1 MPFDYFVE
9 WHSFYIWLTTIRKI
23 ILCVLDIWGFTLKN
37 RVVNNGLLCCPRLKN
52 VRTLQCTK
60 ISDTMVYFG
69 VDLYRFSLICNDCF
83 RKVVYKKEKGDEQI
97 VLTPSIS
104 ESNIKFLKISSLFP
118 PDAYSTGLS
127 YIPNCGCKCTALF

>member
-1 MPFDYFVE
+1 
-9 WHSFYIWLTTIRKI
+9 
-23 ILCVLDIWGFTLKN
+23 
-37 RVVNNGLLCCPRLKN
+37 
-52 VRTLQCTK
+52 
-60 ISDTMVYFG
+60 MVCFG
-69 VDLYRFSLICNDCF
+69 VDLYRFSLICNDYF

-127 YIPNCGCKCTALF
+127 YTPNCGCKSTAFMENLQIFWLLF

>member
-1 MPFDYFVE
+1 
-9 WHSFYIWLTTIRKI
+9 
-23 ILCVLDIWGFTLKN
+23 
-37 RVVNNGLLCCPRLKN
+37 
-52 VRTLQCTK
+52 
-60 ISDTMVYFG
+60 MVCFG
-69 VDLYRFSLICNDCF
+69 VDLYRFSLICNDYF

-104 ESNIKFLKISSLFP
+104 ESDIKFLKINSLFP

>member
-1 MPFDYFVE
+1 
-9 WHSFYIWLTTIRKI
+9 
-23 ILCVLDIWGFTLKN
+23 
-37 RVVNNGLLCCPRLKN
+37 
-52 VRTLQCTK
+52 
-60 ISDTMVYFG
+60 MVYFG

-118 PDAYSTGLS
+118 TEESRKLSMFSVVGCTSTQARTCLTTS
-127 YIPNCGCKCTALF
+127 YRNRTVSDWGVLRYALPKTVKAPSWELTVPGSF

>member
-1 MPFDYFVE
+1 
-9 WHSFYIWLTTIRKI
+9 
-23 ILCVLDIWGFTLKN
+23 
-37 RVVNNGLLCCPRLKN
+37 
-52 VRTLQCTK
+52 
-60 ISDTMVYFG
+60 MVCFG
-69 VDLYRFSLICNDCF
+69 VDLYRFSLICNDYF
-83 RKVVYKKEKGDEQI
+83 RKVVYEKGDEQI

>member
-1 MPFDYFVE
+1 
-9 WHSFYIWLTTIRKI
+9 
-23 ILCVLDIWGFTLKN
+23 
-37 RVVNNGLLCCPRLKN
+37 
-52 VRTLQCTK
+52 
-60 ISDTMVYFG
+60 MVYFG

-118 PDAYSTGLS
+118 PGSVPLGRAWA
-127 YIPNCGCKCTALF
+127 PALIMMR

>member
-1 MPFDYFVE
+1 
-9 WHSFYIWLTTIRKI
+9 
-23 ILCVLDIWGFTLKN
+23 
-37 RVVNNGLLCCPRLKN
+37 
-52 VRTLQCTK
+52 
-60 ISDTMVYFG
+60 MVYFG

-118 PDAYSTGLS
+118 PHAYSTGLS

>member
-1 MPFDYFVE
+1 MILWFVSE
-9 WHSFYIWLTTIRKI
+9 
-23 ILCVLDIWGFTLKN
+23 
-37 RVVNNGLLCCPRLKN
+37 
-52 VRTLQCTK
+52 
-60 ISDTMVYFG
+60 
-69 VDLYRFSLICNDCF
+69 LICIDFHYF

>member
-1 MPFDYFVE
+1 
-9 WHSFYIWLTTIRKI
+9 
-23 ILCVLDIWGFTLKN
+23 
-37 RVVNNGLLCCPRLKN
+37 
-52 VRTLQCTK
+52 
-60 ISDTMVYFG
+60 MVYFG

-118 PDAYSTGLS
+118 PRRVLYRAELQPELRVQMYGFIL
-127 YIPNCGCKCTALF
+127 K

>member
-1 MPFDYFVE
+1 
-9 WHSFYIWLTTIRKI
+9 
-23 ILCVLDIWGFTLKN
+23 
-37 RVVNNGLLCCPRLKN
+37 
-52 VRTLQCTK
+52 
-60 ISDTMVYFG
+60 MVYFG

-118 PDAYSTGLS
+118 PVHYSTTASACEGQNQRSPDWCLAS
-127 YIPNCGCKCTALF
+127 NPLATRQALFR

>member
-1 MPFDYFVE
+1 
-9 WHSFYIWLTTIRKI
+9 
-23 ILCVLDIWGFTLKN
+23 
-37 RVVNNGLLCCPRLKN
+37 
-52 VRTLQCTK
+52 
-60 ISDTMVYFG
+60 MVYFG

-118 PDAYSTGLS
+118 PEAYHSLFDDRAADTLS
-127 YIPNCGCKCTALF
+127 PAGCREPA

>member
-1 MPFDYFVE
+1 
-9 WHSFYIWLTTIRKI
+9 
-23 ILCVLDIWGFTLKN
+23 
-37 RVVNNGLLCCPRLKN
+37 
-52 VRTLQCTK
+52 
-60 ISDTMVYFG
+60 MVYFG

-118 PDAYSTGLS
+118 PEGFSTLS
-127 YIPNCGCKCTALF
+127 KRLSPMFKTAFSNVQMFADLFKTCSPAVSLSIFMSIFAS

>member
-1 MPFDYFVE
+1 
-9 WHSFYIWLTTIRKI
+9 
-23 ILCVLDIWGFTLKN
+23 
-37 RVVNNGLLCCPRLKN
+37 
-52 VRTLQCTK
+52 
-60 ISDTMVYFG
+60 MVCFG
-69 VDLYRFSLICNDCF
+69 VDLYRFSLICNDYF

-118 PDAYSTGLS
+118 PPDAYSTGLS